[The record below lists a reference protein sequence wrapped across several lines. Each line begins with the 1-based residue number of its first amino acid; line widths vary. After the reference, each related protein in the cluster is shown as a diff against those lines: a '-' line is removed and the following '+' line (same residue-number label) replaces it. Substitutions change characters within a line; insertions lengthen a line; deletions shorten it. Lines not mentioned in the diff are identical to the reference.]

1 MRTAMLMVS
10 PETIPRAIAITTLA
24 VRVTNNATTKTIAT
38 TATTPKIVTMMKMTN
53 EMKTTI
59 GAIRM
64 MKMLTIKE
72 SLYCVSRLSS

>member
-1 MRTAMLMVS
+1 MLMVS
-10 PETIPRAIAITTLA
+10 PETIPRAVAITTLA
-24 VRVTNNATTKTIAT
+24 AKVTNNATTKTIAT